1 MPKKYEK
8 IRDSYKRRGVS
19 DKEAKKRAAMT
30 YNAQRK
36 PGQKPV
42 TRKTK

>member
-1 MPKKYEK
+1 MPTKYRRIKE
-8 IRDSYKRRGVS
+8 SYLERGLTR
-19 DKEAKKRAAMT
+19 KAAEKRAAMT

-42 TRKTK
+42 TRGSK

>member
-1 MPKKYEK
+1 MPEKYRRIKEEYRAKGLSKKAAEK
-8 IRDSYKRRGVS
+8 V
-19 DKEAKKRAAMT
+19 AARI

-42 TRKTK
+42 TRGGP